1 MNVRRLLQW
10 LWPDTLKGRLSI
22 LLIFVTITPIVL
34 IGITSYFWFY
44 QVQMEKINASYET
57 VLRSER
63 DALEKAF
70 DNLASVSQLLAADG
84 GLGDDIALYMQS
96 EDPLEKTKRFRS
108 IDRSLTNI
116 IYSNPSIHSLF
127 VYFEEHYKTIQFE
140 SAPLK
145 HRFMIASMDD
155 MPFVPLFQ
163 ANQLTYNSPHPTVL
177 HNSDKTVLSLLRPIS
192 YGSGQ
197 TYYVYLETEWGQ
209 LVPPAGDGAQT
220 DDVYHLLVGN
230 DGAIRYSNLPLEL
243 REGAKLDDER
253 VALRAYKSFSM
264 TGKNGWEL
272 VSLVKRSVYEKEVQQ
287 WRILYVIMSCLS
299 LVLTVGAVSYIWRM
313 VYRPLQTMN
322 KAMNRFSHDG
332 NHLQKLHTRLTEFE
346 VIYSSFRDMSR
357 RIVEL
362 ITEVE
367 LKEKRKGELEVEK
380 LISQINPHFLHNTL
394 NTIQWLA
401 LEKGQREIYD
411 LVKVFTRVLQY
422 NLGKRSMIVKIREEL
437 AALNDYIEL
446 QNIRYDHRFKV
457 DSTVDSDIAE
467 VPIPRFVLQPIVENA
482 LYHGISSE
490 QGRITV
496 KLKRM
501 TGRYILITVADSGQ
515 GMSPDTVTALL
526 KGEGGKSTG
535 IGIGLNYVQ
544 KMLDVHYGDAASMS
558 IDSRI
563 GEGTT
568 VTIMIPDS
576 VKGEEEHDQGIARG

>member
-1 MNVRRLLQW
+1 MNVRHLLHW

-34 IGITSYFWFY
+34 IGFTSYFWFY
-44 QVQMEKINASYET
+44 QIQMEKINASYET
-57 VLRSER
+57 VLRGER

-70 DNLASVSQLLAADG
+70 DNFASVSQLLAADG
-84 GLGDDIALYMQS
+84 GLGDDIALYIQS
-96 EDPLEKTKRFRS
+96 EDPFEKTKYFRS

-116 IYSNPSIHSLF
+116 IYSNPAIHAIF
-127 VYFEEHYKTIQFE
+127 IYFEEHYKAIQFE
-140 SAPLK
+140 NAPLK
-145 HRFMIASMDD
+145 HRFMSATIDD
-155 MPFVPLFQ
+155 MPFVPLFR
-163 ANQLTYNSPHPTVL
+163 ANQLTYNSPHPTVRD
-177 HNSDKTVLSLLRPIS
+177 NSDKTVLSLLRPIP
-192 YGSGQ
+192 YGNGQ
-197 TYYVYLETEWGQ
+197 IYYVYLETEWMHH
-209 LVPPAGDGAQT
+209 VPLGGEDGGTAG
-220 DDVYHLLVGN
+220 VYHSLIGS
-230 DGAIRYSNLPLEL
+230 DGLIRYSNLPIEL
-243 REGAKLDDER
+243 REGASLDDER
-253 VALRAYKSFSM
+253 VALSAFKSFAIA
-264 TGKNGWEL
+264 GKNGWKL
-272 VSLVKRSVYEKEVQQ
+272 VSHVKLSVYEKEVQQ

-367 LKEKRKGELEVEK
+367 QKEKRKGELEVEK
-380 LISQINPHFLHNTL
+380 LIAQINPHFLHNTL

-422 NLGKRSMIVKIREEL
+422 NLGKRSMIVTIREEL

-457 DSTVDSDIAE
+457 DSSVDSDIAE

-482 LYHGISSE
+482 LYHGVSGD
-490 QGRITV
+490 QDRV
-496 KLKRM
+496 VVHLKRSP
-501 TGRYILITVADSGQ
+501 GRYIQITVADSGQ
-515 GMSPDTVTALL
+515 GMNPDTVAALL
-526 KGEGGKSTG
+526 RGEEGKSTG

-544 KMLDVHYGDAASMS
+544 KMLDVHYGDLASMS

-568 VTIMIPDS
+568 VTIVIPDS
-576 VKGEEEHDQGIARG
+576 VKGEGEHDQGVARG